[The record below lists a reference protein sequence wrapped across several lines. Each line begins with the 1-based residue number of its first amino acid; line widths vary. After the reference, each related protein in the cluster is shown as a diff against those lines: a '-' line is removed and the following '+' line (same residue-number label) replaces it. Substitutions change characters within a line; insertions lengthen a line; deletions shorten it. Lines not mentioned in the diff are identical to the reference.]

1 MEPPQGLGERVK
13 TPVKFS
19 DVWELHKT
27 ESLPKRRGRDR
38 KGKGWTHSPRRH
50 FPDCV
55 LILGMYRFINWE
67 IGFSVYVCVH
77 MNLCHVCMYA
87 YVVCVHVCCMHVYI
101 HVYMLHACVYAC
113 VCCMHMCV
121 LNACVYTY
129 VLYEG
134 VCTCIDV
141 YAICMCV
148 ECMCVHVWCMHACL
162 VMNVCMCV
170 IVCMHVCY
178 MHVCG
183 VFMCVH
189 ACVKT
194 TSWCEN
200 LPLSCS
206 NLFLVPGSLTGLTG
220 QWLPVIHVPPPRSP
234 TLELWTHH
242 MQLLVRVK
250 DPNSGFHTYK
260 ASDLPT
266 KSPLQSQTGSY

>member
-121 LNACVYTY
+121 
-129 VLYEG
+129 
-134 VCTCIDV
+134 
-141 YAICMCV
+141 
-148 ECMCVHVWCMHACL
+148 ECMCVYICIVWRCMHVYRC
-162 VMNVCMCV
+162 
-170 IVCMHVCY
+170 VCY
-178 MHVCG
+178 MHVCWMH
-183 VFMCVH
+183 VCTCVVYACMFGYECVYVCH
-189 ACVKT
+189 CMYACVLYACVWCVYVCACMCEDYKLMWESSSIMLQLIFGTRVSHWTNWPVTSCDPCAST
-194 TSWCEN
+194 TFPNTGAMDTPHATACE
-200 LPLSCS
+200 SQ
-206 NLFLVPGSLTGLTG
+206 GSKLRF
-220 QWLPVIHVPPPRSP
+220 P
-234 TLELWTHH
+234 
-242 MQLLVRVK
+242 
-250 DPNSGFHTYK
+250 Y
-260 ASDLPT
+260 
-266 KSPLQSQTGSY
+266 LQSKWFTH